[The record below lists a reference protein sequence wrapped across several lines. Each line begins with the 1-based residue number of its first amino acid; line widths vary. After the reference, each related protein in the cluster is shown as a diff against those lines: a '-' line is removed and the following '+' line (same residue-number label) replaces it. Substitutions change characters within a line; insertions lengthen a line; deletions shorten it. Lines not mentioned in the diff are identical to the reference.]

1 MPGTKYEQLSLKGDT
16 EDVVTSKPK
25 GKWSDICVQKSLL
38 SLGLILIYFSLSIG
52 LTFYQRWLLKGFNF
66 PLTVVMYHLIIK
78 WILSV
83 LVRTIL
89 YLITGTP
96 QLVLPF
102 MTCLRSVGPTGLAS
116 GIDVGFSNWGLEL
129 VTISLYTMTKSTTII
144 FILLFA
150 ILLGLEKKSWSLVG
164 IVLLIAVGL
173 VMFTYK
179 ATQFDLLGFNFL
191 LLASF
196 AAGLRWTFA
205 QLLMQRSSL
214 GLHNPIDMVFHVQ
227 PWIIFCKSP
236 SSHCIQIFNQCH
248 NNKKTKK
255 NPISQVVIYKDRPMT
270 DDLTTSDSSE
280 EAEEMF
286 ILVLAV
292 EVSGDQL
299 SAVNVAGLALCLLGI
314 VSHIVHKVYAPHYT
328 KQPHLSAVNVAGLAL
343 CLLGIVLHIVQKV
356 YTQYYTKQRQLSTVN
371 VDGLALCLLGIVSH
385 IVHNVYAPHYTKQRQ
400 LSAVNVAGLALC
412 LLGIVSHIVHKVYA
426 PHYTTAHY
434 TKQHQLSTVN
444 VAGLALC
451 LLGIVSHI
459 VHNVLVIRAVAG
471 SMRAL
476 DSSELAPASKR
487 SGALSTAHE
496 EGEHS
501 RPLLDTQ
508 PSRAWTPTPTQSD
521 DSDLDHA
528 QVIYQVLQR
537 RDNR

>member
-227 PWIIFCKSP
+227 PWMFLSLLPFMIMFEGLECLRHVQDEWADRGEGGGGGQALATLLKVSVGATIAFAMEISEFLVVTYTSSLTLSIAGIFK
-236 SSHCIQIFNQCH
+236 
-248 NNKKTKK
+248 
-255 NPISQVVIYKDRPMT
+255 
-270 DDLTTSDSSE
+270 
-280 EAEEMF
+280 EMF

-299 SAVNVAGLALCLLGI
+299 SA
-314 VSHIVHKVYAPHYT
+314 
-328 KQPHLSAVNVAGLAL
+328 
-343 CLLGIVLHIVQKV
+343 
-356 YTQYYTKQRQLSTVN
+356 
-371 VDGLALCLLGIVSH
+371 
-385 IVHNVYAPHYTKQRQ
+385 
-400 LSAVNVAGLALC
+400 
-412 LLGIVSHIVHKVYA
+412 
-426 PHYTTAHY
+426 
-434 TKQHQLSTVN
+434 VN

-537 RDNR
+537 RDNSLWNSCRESCKQSGCEESSLPKEIKISAIWSLTKLKKTVRKSK

>member
-1 MPGTKYEQLSLKGDT
+1 MPGTKYEQLSLKSDT
-16 EDVVTSKPK
+16 EENVTINKPK

-96 QLVLPF
+96 QLMLPF

-144 FILLFA
+144 FILFFA
-150 ILLGLEKKSWSLVG
+150 MMLGLEKKSWSLVG
-164 IVLLIAVGL
+164 IVLLIAIGL

-205 QLLMQRSSL
+205 QLLMQKSKL
-214 GLHNPIDMVFHVQ
+214 GLHNPVDMVFHVQ
-227 PWIIFCKSP
+227 PWMFISLLPFMIMFEGLDCLKYLQAEWASRGGQVTGTLLKVSVGATIAFAMEISEFLVVTYTSSLTLSIAGIFK
-236 SSHCIQIFNQCH
+236 
-248 NNKKTKK
+248 
-255 NPISQVVIYKDRPMT
+255 
-270 DDLTTSDSSE
+270 
-280 EAEEMF
+280 EMF

-292 EVSGDQL
+292 EVSGD
-299 SAVNVAGLALCLLGI
+299 
-314 VSHIVHKVYAPHYT
+314 
-328 KQPHLSAVNVAGLAL
+328 
-343 CLLGIVLHIVQKV
+343 
-356 YTQYYTKQRQLSTVN
+356 
-371 VDGLALCLLGIVSH
+371 
-385 IVHNVYAPHYTKQRQ
+385 
-400 LSAVNVAGLALC
+400 
-412 LLGIVSHIVHKVYA
+412 
-426 PHYTTAHY
+426 
-434 TKQHQLSTVN
+434 QLSTVN

-451 LLGIVSHI
+451 LLGIVGHI
-459 VHNVLVIRAVAG
+459 VHKVLVIRAVAG
-471 SMRAL
+471 SVRAL
-476 DSSELAPASKR
+476 DEDNFKINRPRSTKEGDHSE
-487 SGALSTAHE
+487 
-496 EGEHS
+496 
-501 RPLLDTQ
+501 PLLDQ
-508 PSRAWTPTPTQSD
+508 HWQQSD
-521 DSDLDHA
+521 DSDLDTNL
-528 QVIYQVLQR
+528 VLFQVLQR
-537 RDNR
+537 RDGR